1 MKKFFTFCHAFIF
14 ALALLANSNI
24 SYAQPCPGGPPC
36 GGGPGPCTSPPCNPP
51 NPPGLAPI
59 DGGTLFLLGSGLLYG
74 VNRLRRKEK

>member
-1 MKKFFTFCHAFIF
+1 MKKFFSFCRIILFVLVLI
-14 ALALLANSNI
+14 SNTTV
-24 SYAQPCPGGPPC
+24 SYAQPGG